1 MGVEPD
7 RVPRDMADD
16 TQRLVP
22 DYDHMPVGALHY
34 RIRALDVVELR
45 ALRAYEAAHAQRQG
59 VIAMIDTRLAQLQAA
74 SVVAPRSSPE
84 PTTRGRER
92 TALRGTEPL

>member
-1 MGVEPD
+1 
-7 RVPRDMADD
+7 MADD

-59 VIAMIDTRLAQLQAA
+59 
-74 SVVAPRSSPE
+74 
-84 PTTRGRER
+84 
-92 TALRGTEPL
+92 